1 MSPLPG
7 GHIPQTACRRHR
19 QPGHTWRPQLGPE
32 RTCDTGPGRLWQP
45 GFETG
50 ISGHGSHV
58 VWPEAPTGRKRL
70 LPRLG
75 AVGAQTRATRAAGEH
90 TATVGDRSL
99 RWECRVLTAAQS
111 LGSGRPPLTL
121 PRSSGEHESFS
132 VSVAK

>member
-1 MSPLPG
+1 MSLRPG
-7 GHIPQTACRRHR
+7 GRIPQTTCRKHR
-19 QPGHTWRPQLGPE
+19 QAGHTRWPQLGPE

-75 AVGAQTRATRAAGEH
+75 VVGAQTRATHAAREH
-90 TATVGDRSL
+90 IAR
-99 RWECRVLTAAQS
+99 CRLQKPS
-111 LGSGRPPLTL
+111 LGVPPADGSTKPGLGRPPLTL